1 MVRGL
6 GRFLVA
12 GILII
17 AVLAGCG
24 QAAPQK
30 TEPSKAEPAPAPQPE
45 QPKADTQKINYVLND
60 EASKLDPTITS
71 ETYSGPILTNVFEG
85 LIRMDDN
92 NQPQPG
98 VATSWE
104 ISKDGVVYTFHLRDA
119 KWSDGSPLTAKDF
132 EYSFKRVM
140 DPKVASEFSFMA
152 YPYIKNGEKRYKGL
166 AKEED
171 LGVKAVDDR
180 TLKIT
185 LETPISFM
193 LQILSCTCYFP
204 VKKDVVEKDP
214 EGWARNAATFI
225 SNGPFKIKE
234 MKFGESITMVK
245 NEHYWGKDKVRLEEI
260 KFSYIPETATGLTA
274 MEAGS
279 VDGIHNV
286 PTSEIPR
293 LKSDPRFHV
302 MPCVSTCYYLL
313 NNKVK
318 PLNDVRVRK
327 ALSLA
332 LDRKEIVEN
341 VLQAGQKPAFAIV
354 PYGLSLE
361 GQDFRE
367 AGTTYGQTD
376 TANVA
381 EAKKLLAEA
390 GYPDGKGFP
399 KLTLKY
405 STNPDYKKV
414 SEAMQQMWKK
424 NLNID
429 LELKTSE
436 WKVYFE
442 EVKKYDY
449 AVAQMGWSGD
459 YAHPMTF
466 LEIFVTGN
474 PSNMTNWASAQ
485 YDKAIRESKVEQDPK
500 KSLEA
505 MHKAEDI
512 LIGEMRILP
521 VFHRVYPMMMAE
533 YVKGWRRNVLGLL
546 YFQDA
551 YIEGRGK

>member
-1 MVRGL
+1 MLRGL
-6 GRFLVA
+6 GRFLIVSV
-12 GILII
+12 L
-17 AVLAGCG
+17 VVSLLAGCS
-24 QAAPQK
+24 QTAQEPEAQDAP
-30 TEPSKAEPAPAPQPE
+30 SAEE

-71 ETYSGPILTNVFEG
+71 ETYAMPILTNVFEG

-92 NQPQPG
+92 SQPQPG
-98 VATSWE
+98 VAKTWE
-104 ISKDGVVYTFHLRDA
+104 ISDDGLVYTFHLRDA

-132 EYSFKRVM
+132 EYSIKRVM
-140 DPKVASEFSFMA
+140 DPKVASEFSFMV
-152 YPYIKNGEKRYKGL
+152 YPYIKNGEKRYQG
-166 AKEED
+166 AATEED
-171 LGVKAVDDR
+171 LGVKAIDDK
-180 TLKIT
+180 TLEIT

-193 LQILSCTCYFP
+193 MQVLSCTCYFP
-204 VKKDVVEKDP
+204 VKKDAVEKDP
-214 EGWARNAATFI
+214 TGWATKAETFV

-234 MKFGESITMVK
+234 MKFGESVTIVK
-245 NEHYWGKDKVRLEEI
+245 NENYWGKDNVRLEEI

-302 MPCVSTCYYLL
+302 LPTVSTCYYLI

-318 PLNDVRVRK
+318 PLDDVRVRQ

-332 LDRKEIVEN
+332 LDRKEIVDN

-354 PYGLSLE
+354 PYGLTLE

-367 AGTTYGQTD
+367 AGSAYGQTD
-376 TANVA
+376 RGNVE
-381 EAKKLLAEA
+381 EAKRLLAEA

-429 LELKTSE
+429 LQLGTSE

-449 AVAQMGWSGD
+449 DIAQMGWTGD

-466 LEIFVTGN
+466 LDIFVTGN
-474 PSNMTNWASAQ
+474 PSNMTNWASAE
-485 YDKAIRESKVEQDPK
+485 YDEAIRASKAETDPK

-512 LIGEMRILP
+512 LMGEMRILP
-521 VFHRVYPMMMAE
+521 VFHRTYPMMMAE
-533 YVKGWRRNVLGLL
+533 YVKGWRRNVVGLL

-551 YIEGRGK
+551 YVEGKGE